1 MIDERYRGIMVT
13 GPEARI
19 LSRLVTFPSSL
30 ESAWDVPRDICL
42 PGLSE
47 YLGVVRSALHG
58 PLNVLVSKGLILE
71 RKAHVIGG
79 GSRRRKVYH
88 ITDLGRAEFQDIEVP
103 VAKRIGE
110 LLGKPPSQTVLQG
123 RDELMLQVK
132 SIKKMIFTGLPGI
145 GKTSLLRAI
154 ADEMVKEGKTV
165 RFATMES
172 FKDIGDIIEEWG
184 YNYSSENAVLSS
196 QKNDVLIIDELQ
208 EVNLRHLGRLE
219 LFASKVECLIMA
231 SRAPLPITD
240 GFEIVEVPPL
250 HTDDAVQLLP
260 AHVDDRELIAQRL
273 GGHPLALQMYD
284 EASDLPEAGSDLQQ
298 WIKDVV
304 LSNLGE
310 EIKVLDELS
319 LIPVPIPCEFLQH
332 EHYLFELDD
341 HALLRWLS
349 TGVELHHLVRN
360 VRSTMLTKHDYAQA
374 AIYWSQLDGDL
385 ARLVEMHH
393 VLNSG
398 GDIESLLIKNAESLM
413 VRSSSGLASLIG
425 DAIYRHPTSSLHR
438 IAAMVAIERGEG
450 DVASYHLSNCE
461 APDLQY
467 SLSLLNG
474 EELEIPENPDIRL
487 LLSEASRRIDDRL
500 PGECVEV
507 EVLELLDEINLTSVE
522 DDLKKVILVAIA
534 HIKHALFLSQENWIE
549 ASKIRQSLEMLAHDN
564 DPQLQALKL
573 RAEIAEAPNNSA
585 NLDRLIDQAFAR
597 NGLRAKMIQLS
608 LIRKLDD
615 QRAISVLNK
624 IELPN
629 QESQTNL
636 SSARRIAAMIW
647 YYRAKYKTHNQ
658 LSAMAEAISLW
669 KISLCPRAAREA
681 TELMHQLL

>member
-1 MIDERYRGIMVT
+1 MIDERDRKIMVT

-47 YLGVVRSALHG
+47 YLGVVRSALHA

-88 ITDLGRAEFQDIEVP
+88 ITDLGRVECQDIEVP

-260 AHVDDRELIAQRL
+260 AHVEDRELIAQRL

-349 TGVELHHLVRN
+349 NGVELHHLVRN
-360 VRSTMLTKHDYAQA
+360 VRSTMLTKHDHAQA

-438 IAAMVAIERGEG
+438 IAAMVAIERGEV

-461 APDLQY
+461 APDLEY

-474 EELEIPENPDIRL
+474 EELEIPDNSDIRL

-500 PGECVEV
+500 PGQCVEV
-507 EVLELLDEINLTSVE
+507 EVLELLGEINLTSVK

-549 ASKIRQSLEMLAHDN
+549 ASKIRQNLEMLAHDN

-573 RAEIAEAPNNSA
+573 RAEIAEAPYNSA
-585 NLDRLIDQAFAR
+585 SLDRLIDQAFAR
-597 NGLRAKMIQLS
+597 NGLRATMIQLS

-615 QRAISVLNK
+615 KRAVSVLNK

-669 KISLCPRAAREA
+669 KISLCPRAARKA